1 MCARLGYTQFIANTL
16 PTKNDSCCPKR
27 KDSAMPTNLE
37 FRGRW
42 PNIYGNL
49 ILISFLTTITA
60 GIYVPWGYAR
70 WQRLITESTYFEDKP
85 LEFDG
90 SGAEV
95 FVQFV
100 IIGFFTLITLGLY
113 IILGFSST
121 RMLRWQYDHTLLPNG
136 QRMDYHGKAVDIFWE
151 WLLLVLFTPLT
162 LGLYYYW
169 GRNRLRRLVLTN
181 VSLDDQ
187 QIQVEGSAGEYVVA
201 VLSNWIMTVIA
212 VAAYAALGFL
222 LWDRLVASI
231 PWAGLLEL
239 LQSGSLAAWTDLL
252 LTVFALGIYAL
263 LGLALL
269 GLATVRFRAWEADR
283 TLAPMPVR
291 SQTPV
296 SVIPTPASA
305 IARPP
310 PPDPDMTES
319 VPALHP
325 AHAPGDSTIR
335 PADSGYDF
343 DPQPPPQPSR
353 PSPRDEDE
361 YYSFADYST
370 LAGQEPVS
378 YSGDERSDWSS
389 EQWARPQTATQTDGE
404 EESESRQVQRTDDE
418 ESSAVS

>member
-1 MCARLGYTQFIANTL
+1 
-16 PTKNDSCCPKR
+16 
-27 KDSAMPTNLE
+27 MPTNLE

-42 PNIYGNL
+42 PNIYANL

-60 GIYVPWGYAR
+60 GIYAPWGYAR
-70 WQRLITESTYFEDKP
+70 WQRLITESTYFEDQQ

-100 IIGFFTLITLGLY
+100 VIGFFSLITLGLY
-113 IILGFSST
+113 VILGFSST

-136 QRMDYHGKAVDIFWE
+136 QRLDFHGKSVDIFWE

-187 QIQVEGSAGEYVVA
+187 QIQVESTVGENVFA
-201 VLSNWIMTVIA
+201 VLSNWAMTVIA
-212 VAAYAALGFL
+212 ITAYAVLGFL
-222 LWDRLVASI
+222 LWDRLVADIS
-231 PWAGLLEL
+231 WTVQLEN
-239 LQSGSLAAWTDLL
+239 LQSGALEAWVDLL
-252 LTVFALGIYAL
+252 LSVFALGVYAM

-269 GLATVRFRAWEADR
+269 GLATVRFRAWEASR

-296 SVIPTPASA
+296 SAIPTPASA

-310 PPDPDMTES
+310 APDYDLDPDYDPAMTES
-319 VPALHP
+319 APALQP
-325 AHAPGDSTIR
+325 APPPVDPTIR
-335 PADSGYDF
+335 TADSGYEF
-343 DPQPPPQPSR
+343 DAQPPPQPIR
-353 PSPRDEDE
+353 PSPQDDDE
-361 YYSFADYST
+361 YYDFADYST
-370 LAGQEPVS
+370 LTGQESDS

-389 EQWARPQTATQTDGE
+389 EQWARPQTAKQTEGE
-404 EESESRQVQRTDDE
+404 EESESRQVQRADDE
-418 ESSAVS
+418 DSSAAS

>member
-1 MCARLGYTQFIANTL
+1 
-16 PTKNDSCCPKR
+16 
-27 KDSAMPTNLE
+27 MPTNLE

-49 ILISFLTTITA
+49 LLISFFTTITA

-70 WQRLITESTYFEDKP
+70 WQRLITESTYFEDQQ

-100 IIGFFTLITLGLY
+100 VIGFFTLITLGLY
-113 IILGFSST
+113 TILGFSST
-121 RMLRWQYDHTLLPNG
+121 RMLRWQYGHTLLPNG
-136 QRMDYHGKAVDIFWE
+136 QRLDFRGKAVDIFWE
-151 WLLLVLFTPLT
+151 WLLLLFFTPIT

-187 QIQVEGSAGEYVVA
+187 KVQVESSAGDNVVA
-201 VLSNWIMTVIA
+201 VLSNWVMTVLAI
-212 VAAYAALGFL
+212 AAYAVLGFF
-222 LWDRLVASI
+222 LWDRLVANI
-231 PWAGLLEL
+231 LGTGQLEL
-239 LQSGSLAAWTDLL
+239 LQSGSLTALVGLL
-252 LTVFALGIYAL
+252 LAVVGLGVYAL

-269 GLATVRFRAWEADR
+269 GLATVRFRAWEVNR

-296 SVIPTPASA
+296 SAIPTPASA
-305 IARPP
+305 IARPLP
-310 PPDPDMTES
+310 TGPDMTES
-319 VPALHP
+319 APALYP
-325 AHAPGDSTIR
+325 APAADDSTIR
-335 PADSGYDF
+335 TADRGYAIDA
-343 DPQPPPQPSR
+343 QPPPQPSR
-353 PSPRDEDE
+353 PSPRDDDE

-370 LAGQEPVS
+370 LAGQEPDS

-389 EQWARPQTATQTDGE
+389 EQWARPQITTQAEGE
-404 EESESRQVQRTDDE
+404 EESESRQVQRAADE
-418 ESSAVS
+418 DSSAAS

>member
-1 MCARLGYTQFIANTL
+1 
-16 PTKNDSCCPKR
+16 
-27 KDSAMPTNLE
+27 MPTNLE

-49 ILISFLTTITA
+49 ILISFLTAITA

-70 WQRLITESTYFEDKP
+70 WQRLITESTYFDDQQ

-113 IILGFSST
+113 IILGCSST

-212 VAAYAALGFL
+212 VAAYAVLGSL
-222 LWDRLVASI
+222 LWVRLVANI
-231 PWAGLLEL
+231 PWTGMLEL

-269 GLATVRFRAWEADR
+269 GLATVRFRAWEVNR

-305 IARPP
+305 IARQPA
-310 PPDPDMTES
+310 PDPDMAES
-319 VPALHP
+319 VPAPPP
-325 AHAPGDSTIR
+325 APAADDSTFR
-335 PADSGYDF
+335 TVDRGYEF
-343 DPQPPPQPSR
+343 DAQPPPQPRR
-353 PSPRDEDE
+353 PPTQNDDE
-361 YYSFADYST
+361 YYNFADYST
-370 LAGQEPVS
+370 LAGQEPDS

-389 EQWARPQTATQTDGE
+389 EQWARPQTTTQTADEEE
-404 EESESRQVQRTDDE
+404 EESQQGQSAAGED
-418 ESSAVS
+418 SSVVS

>member
-1 MCARLGYTQFIANTL
+1 
-16 PTKNDSCCPKR
+16 
-27 KDSAMPTNLE
+27 MPTHLE

-70 WQRLITESTYFEDKP
+70 WQRLITESTYFEDRQ

-136 QRMDYHGKAVDIFWE
+136 QRMDYRGKSVDIFWE

-187 QIQVEGSAGEYVVA
+187 QIQVEGNAGEYVVA

-212 VAAYAALGFL
+212 VAAYAALGFF
-222 LWDRLVASI
+222 LWVRLVANV

-269 GLATVRFRAWEADR
+269 GLATVRFRVWEVNR

-310 PPDPDMTES
+310 APDPDMAES
-319 VPALHP
+319 VPAPPP
-325 AHAPGDSTIR
+325 APAADDSTFR
-335 PADSGYDF
+335 TADRGYEF
-343 DPQPPPQPSR
+343 DAQPPPQPRR
-353 PSPRDEDE
+353 PPTQKDDE
-361 YYSFADYST
+361 YYNFADYST
-370 LAGQEPVS
+370 LAGQEPDS

-389 EQWARPQTATQTDGE
+389 EQWARPQTASKTEDE
-404 EESESRQVQRTDDE
+404 EESERRQGQSAAGED
-418 ESSAVS
+418 SSAVS

>member
-1 MCARLGYTQFIANTL
+1 
-16 PTKNDSCCPKR
+16 
-27 KDSAMPTNLE
+27 MPTNLE

-70 WQRLITESTYFEDKP
+70 WQRLITESTYFEDQQ

-90 SGAEV
+90 SGTEV

-136 QRMDYHGKAVDIFWE
+136 QRMDYRGKAVDIFWE

-169 GRNRLRRLVLTN
+169 GRNRLRRIVLTK
-181 VSLDDQ
+181 VSFDDQ
-187 QIQVEGSAGEYVVA
+187 QVQVAGSAGENVVA
-201 VLSNWIMTVIA
+201 VLINWVMTAIA
-212 VAAYAALGFL
+212 IAAYSLLGFF
-222 LWDRLVASI
+222 LWDRLLADM
-231 PWAGLLEL
+231 PWTGLLEF
-239 LQSGSLAAWTDLL
+239 LQSGSLEAWVDILL
-252 LTVFALGIYAL
+252 AVVALVIFAL

-269 GLATVRFRAWEADR
+269 GLATVRFRAWEVDR

-296 SVIPTPASA
+296 PVISTPAST

-325 AHAPGDSTIR
+325 APAAVDATVR
-335 PADSGYDF
+335 PADSSYDI
-343 DPQPPPQPSR
+343 DAQPPPQPSR
-353 PSPRDEDE
+353 PSPRDDDE
-361 YYSFADYST
+361 YYNFADYST
-370 LAGQEPVS
+370 LAGQEPDS

-389 EQWARPQTATQTDGE
+389 EQWARPQTATPTEGE
-404 EESESRQVQRTDDE
+404 EQAESRQGQSAADND
-418 ESSAVS
+418 SSAVS

>member
-1 MCARLGYTQFIANTL
+1 
-16 PTKNDSCCPKR
+16 
-27 KDSAMPTNLE
+27 MPTNLE

-60 GIYVPWGYAR
+60 GIYLPWGYAR
-70 WQRLITESTYFEDKP
+70 WQRLITESTYFEDQQ

-136 QRMDYHGKAVDIFWE
+136 QRMDYRGRAVDIFWE

-187 QIQVEGSAGEYVVA
+187 QIQVEGKAGEYAVA

-212 VAAYAALGFL
+212 VAAYAVLGFL
-222 LWDRLVASI
+222 LWDRLVANI

-269 GLATVRFRAWEADR
+269 GLATVRFRAWEVNR

-291 SQTPV
+291 SLTPV

-305 IARPP
+305 IARPTA
-310 PPDPDMTES
+310 PDPDMVES
-319 VPALHP
+319 VPAPPP
-325 AHAPGDSTIR
+325 APAAHDSTFR
-335 PADSGYDF
+335 TADRGYEF
-343 DPQPPPQPSR
+343 DTQPPPQPRR
-353 PSPRDEDE
+353 PLTQKDDE
-361 YYSFADYST
+361 YYNFADYST
-370 LAGQEPVS
+370 LAGQEPDS

-389 EQWARPQTATQTDGE
+389 EQWARPQTTTRTAGE
-404 EESESRQVQRTDDE
+404 EEEEESQQGQSAAGED
-418 ESSAVS
+418 SSAVS

>member
-1 MCARLGYTQFIANTL
+1 
-16 PTKNDSCCPKR
+16 
-27 KDSAMPTNLE
+27 MPTNLE

-70 WQRLITESTYFEDKP
+70 WQRLITESTYFEDQQ

-136 QRMDYHGKAVDIFWE
+136 QRMDYRGRAVDIFWE

-187 QIQVEGSAGEYVVA
+187 QIQVEGKAGEYVVA

-222 LWDRLVASI
+222 LWDRLVANI

-269 GLATVRFRAWEADR
+269 GLATVRFRAWEVNR

-305 IARPP
+305 IARPTA
-310 PPDPDMTES
+310 PDPDMVES
-319 VPALHP
+319 VPAPPP
-325 AHAPGDSTIR
+325 APAAHDSTFR
-335 PADSGYDF
+335 TADRGYEF
-343 DPQPPPQPSR
+343 DTQPPPQPRR
-353 PSPRDEDE
+353 PLTQKDDE
-361 YYSFADYST
+361 YYNFADYST
-370 LAGQEPVS
+370 LAGQEPDS

-389 EQWARPQTATQTDGE
+389 EQWARPQTTTRTAGE
-404 EESESRQVQRTDDE
+404 EEEEESQQGQSAAGED
-418 ESSAVS
+418 SSAVS

>member
-1 MCARLGYTQFIANTL
+1 MCARLGYTQIIAKTL
-16 PTKNDSCCPKR
+16 PIKNDSCRPKR

-70 WQRLITESTYFEDKP
+70 WQRLITESTYFEDKQ

-136 QRMDYHGKAVDIFWE
+136 QRMDYHGQAVDIFWE

-222 LWDRLVASI
+222 LWDRLVANI

-310 PPDPDMTES
+310 APDPDMAES
-319 VPALHP
+319 VPAPP
-325 AHAPGDSTIR
+325 AAPA
-335 PADSGYDF
+335 ADDLTFRTADRGYEF
-343 DPQPPPQPSR
+343 DAQPPPQPRR
-353 PSPRDEDE
+353 PPPQRDDE
-361 YYSFADYST
+361 YYNFADYST
-370 LAGQEPVS
+370 LAGQEPES

-389 EQWARPQTATQTDGE
+389 EQWARPLNTTQAEGE
-404 EESESRQVQRTDDE
+404 EGSEDRQVQRTDDE
-418 ESSAVS
+418 DASVIS